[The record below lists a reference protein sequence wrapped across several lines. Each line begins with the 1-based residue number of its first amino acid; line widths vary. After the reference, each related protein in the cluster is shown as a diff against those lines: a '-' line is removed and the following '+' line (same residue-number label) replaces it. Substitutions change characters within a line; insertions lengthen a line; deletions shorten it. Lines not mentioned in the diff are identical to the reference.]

1 MSYLPINTAWPYY
14 MPYSAYAPV
23 WNQQPYMQPQYPPF
37 APTTGYVL
45 PTAFVAMQNA
55 PVRPSFQLSEM
66 NTLKQHSASLEL
78 PKVVQNSVTQNSA
91 KSVDL
96 FRDTPL
102 RYGGYLNEAGE
113 AFNSIISKT
122 AVRWSYHLT
131 AVYVALDTIEKA
143 IKGFT
148 NKQGTRGDKAKNAGK
163 EAIDAAIFQYFAS
176 YLVPAKIIEVGKKF
190 MDKSVARTMLSPA
203 LKKWGPTAIS
213 LAAIPLIVKPIDHS
227 THWSMNHFIRPW
239 LGTPQHH

>member
-1 MSYLPINTAWPYY
+1 MSHLPINTAWPYP

-23 WNQQPYMQPQYPPF
+23 WNQQPYMQPQYPQF

-55 PVRPSFQLSEM
+55 PVQPSAQLSEV
-66 NTLKQHSASLEL
+66 NTLKQHPAALEL
-78 PKVVQNSVTQNSA
+78 PKVAQNSA

-131 AVYVALDTIEKA
+131 AVYIALDTIEK
-143 IKGFT
+143 
-148 NKQGTRGDKAKNAGK
+148 
-163 EAIDAAIFQYFAS
+163 
-176 YLVPAKIIEVGKKF
+176 P
-190 MDKSVARTMLSPA
+190 
-203 LKKWGPTAIS
+203 
-213 LAAIPLIVKPIDHS
+213 
-227 THWSMNHFIRPW
+227 
-239 LGTPQHH
+239 